1 MINALVSAGGEYR
14 VILEFIKLAELAQN
28 AFVKHL
34 SVCDSKSI
42 I

>member
-1 MINALVSAGGEYR
+1 MINALVLAGEENR
-14 VILEFIKLAELAQN
+14 VILGFIKLAKLAQN